1 MDINRIMKTLYSS
14 LLLLLCGMSSIA
26 QTVMDGKVTVSDL
39 AVSRSKDKLFV
50 ALNIDVSALEIKS
63 NREIILTP
71 SLFTA
76 ADNLSLPS
84 VTVAGRNRY
93 YHHLRNDSFSGDRRL
108 YRQGDVS
115 VIEYRTVV
123 PYQKW
128 MNTAVVRI
136 GNETCGCCSETLS
149 QGAEQLAVLHLEPKA
164 FVPAFVYIRPKAEPK
179 INVIKGSAY
188 IDFPVNRTEIHE
200 NYRRNPIELQKI
212 RATIDAVRNDADTR
226 ITALT
231 IKGYA
236 SPEGSYINNIRL
248 AKGRTA
254 TLKEY
259 VKQQYNFPDSLLA
272 TSFEP
277 EDWEGLERFVETSDL
292 VNREGILDLIHTNLD
307 PDVKDRKIKSA
318 YPADYAYLLQHV
330 YPALRHSDYT
340 VTYVV
345 RAYSD
350 IEEIKRLLKTA
361 PQKLSLQEMYRA
373 AQEMTLG
380 SDEYNETF
388 DIAVRMFP
396 EDRVANL
403 NAANAAMSRGDM
415 KSAERYLAKAG
426 DTPQAIYARGVYAAL
441 KGQYE
446 QAGKLFDEAARNGLT
461 EATQALRQ
469 LEEIIN

>member
-1 MDINRIMKTLYSS
+1 M
-14 LLLLLCGMSSIA
+14 
-26 QTVMDGKVTVSDL
+26 
-39 AVSRSKDKLFV
+39 
-50 ALNIDVSALEIKS
+50 
-63 NREIILTP
+63 
-71 SLFTA
+71 
-76 ADNLSLPS
+76 
-84 VTVAGRNRY
+84 
-93 YHHLRNDSFSGDRRL
+93 
-108 YRQGDVS
+108 
-115 VIEYRTVV
+115 
-123 PYQKW
+123 
-128 MNTAVVRI
+128 
-136 GNETCGCCSETLS
+136 
-149 QGAEQLAVLHLEPKA
+149 
-164 FVPAFVYIRPKAEPK
+164 
-179 INVIKGSAY
+179 
-188 IDFPVNRTEIHE
+188 
-200 NYRRNPIELQKI
+200 
-212 RATIDAVRNDADTR
+212 
-226 ITALT
+226 
-231 IKGYA
+231 
-236 SPEGSYINNIRL
+236 
-248 AKGRTA
+248 
-254 TLKEY
+254 
-259 VKQQYNFPDSLLA
+259 
-272 TSFEP
+272 
-277 EDWEGLERFVETSDL
+277 ERFVETSDL